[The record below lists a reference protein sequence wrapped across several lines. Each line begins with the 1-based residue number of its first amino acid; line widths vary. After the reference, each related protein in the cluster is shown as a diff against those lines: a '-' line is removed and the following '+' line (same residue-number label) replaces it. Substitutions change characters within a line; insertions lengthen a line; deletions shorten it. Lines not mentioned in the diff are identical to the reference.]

1 MRLRYCCCVHGSPAD
16 YIVLR
21 ENPMFAMHGHDPRIS
36 RQGRRS
42 RARRMTE
49 KLTPEHFLPHVNKTV
64 RVSGWH
70 HTLTLARVDIRKLE
84 EWERKVVQRQP
95 FMLILRGPRGDVL

>member
-1 MRLRYCCCVHGSPAD
+1 
-16 YIVLR
+16 
-21 ENPMFAMHGHDPRIS
+21 
-36 RQGRRS
+36 
-42 RARRMTE
+42 MTE

-84 EWERKVVQRQP
+84 EWEREVVQRQP
-95 FMLILRGPRGDVL
+95 FMLILRGPRGDVLPEGMHNLEIEDGALFNLYVIPVITPQPDRQNYQVVFN